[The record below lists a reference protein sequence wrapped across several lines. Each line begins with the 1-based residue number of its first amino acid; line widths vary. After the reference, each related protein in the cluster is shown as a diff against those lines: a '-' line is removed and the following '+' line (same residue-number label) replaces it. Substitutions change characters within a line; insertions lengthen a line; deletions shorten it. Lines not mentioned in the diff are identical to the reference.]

1 MGHPVHKYTL
11 RLLAAALK
19 WNKKWK
25 HPVAALPSIFDIQ
38 LLIRKLSSVDTQI
51 IQGFPKQDTRTQN
64 CEIYSVII
72 GRVK

>member
-25 HPVAALPSIFDIQ
+25 HPLAALPSIFDIQ
-38 LLIRKLSSVDTQI
+38 LLIRKLSSVYTL